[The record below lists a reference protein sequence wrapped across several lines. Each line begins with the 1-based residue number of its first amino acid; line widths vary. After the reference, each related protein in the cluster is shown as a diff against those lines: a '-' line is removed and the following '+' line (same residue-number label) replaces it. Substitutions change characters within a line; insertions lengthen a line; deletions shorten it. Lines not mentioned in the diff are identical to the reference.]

1 MNLYLKRRYIKTVTW
16 VRKVALKVI
25 PAIQMNQEKILNNSK
40 NSAEPDDNSSNS
52 GNIGGG
58 FEDPN
63 NDK

>member
-25 PAIQMNQEKILNNSK
+25 QAIQMNQEKILNNSE
-40 NSAEPDDNSSNS
+40 NSAEPDDNPSNS

-58 FEDPN
+58 FEDPSN
-63 NDK
+63 NK

>member
-1 MNLYLKRRYIKTVTW
+1 MTS

-58 FEDPN
+58 FEDPSN
-63 NDK
+63 NK